1 MVEKTI
7 LLTGTSPNGI
17 QEAIELAIARASV
30 SIQGIRRARVRDV
43 RMALDEGQVTAWT
56 VDVELTFEIKE
67 EVHG

>member
-30 SIQGIRRARVRDV
+30 TIQGIRRARVRDV
-43 RMALDEGQVTAWT
+43 RMTLDEGQVTGWT
-56 VDVELTFEIKE
+56 VDVEITFEIKE